1 MRVRWLKLES
11 VIREKRRS
19 AIWIICSSL
28 PRHDHEIL
36 CSRDNH
42 SIITERKKP
51 QSSITM
57 TTNRSSSSSQSSS
70 HHYNLGALSSAL
82 VIIIITATSHAL
94 RSSST
99 SPIIRSTAAFGSSS
113 FLIIQSPQRRR
124 HLQRPSSSS
133 SSSAGGVRLF
143 SNDNHGIDEDD
154 IQSSRK
160 RQPRRSSTV
169 TTKKSSTAKSTTTAI
184 NNNKAVATNNN
195 STSASNPNNDR
206 QSQHSRIASPP
217 IYNPKIVSGAPY
229 QRAEMMEHTIL
240 TRGEEFKYG
249 RRVVRAREVREGVEE
264 FLEGRRAKEEI
275 ERLRVEEE
283 EMRLLT
289 NYCENDVDIIGEY
302 FEEDGV
308 LHNSIIN
315 DGEVFGNNNNV
326 DDAELNEHFLSYEL
340 EYLSLYGFRPS
351 IQDFENDMEGEGV
364 GNAINSSRGAAV
376 TAASSS
382 ASSSATTLGGFD
394 LEDDLLID
402 HAQHRSHH
410 MSQLRN
416 QDAPRPPVASTKRS
430 GYRNSSSSST
440 AASNSYTPLL
450 HIPLH
455 ELSESDVIS
464 TLNIPGGRTELV
476 NILLDGA
483 YGREVLMRRNVKL
496 VTSIAK
502 QWMRNSFS
510 TQNANLGTSS
520 SASSNNSGRSTRKYL
535 SQMYEGSWDRPSLDE
550 AVQEGMLG
558 LARAVDKYDPERGL
572 RFSTYATHWITSYV
586 RVCFQRA
593 VTGCLR
599 VPSQLHDIKSAYQ
612 KIIKDHLVSGEEPP
626 EQTVIAKT
634 LGITPQRLSTAIR
647 ATGTLVSVDAPVIS
661 PGSGSYKGSAAGG
674 DGGNSRELLI
684 LDTLKCA
691 EPKPEDQVEISF
703 LRQCL
708 ENAMASELTPY
719 ERDVLRLRL
728 GLDSGTGK
736 TVREIVEIC
745 GGGVTM
751 SDVRS
756 AERRAFKKLRSPTS
770 VHTHNLLAYLDLAG
784 ADINFR

>member
-1 MRVRWLKLES
+1 
-11 VIREKRRS
+11 
-19 AIWIICSSL
+19 
-28 PRHDHEIL
+28 
-36 CSRDNH
+36 
-42 SIITERKKP
+42 
-51 QSSITM
+51 
-57 TTNRSSSSSQSSS
+57 
-70 HHYNLGALSSAL
+70 
-82 VIIIITATSHAL
+82 
-94 RSSST
+94 
-99 SPIIRSTAAFGSSS
+99 
-113 FLIIQSPQRRR
+113 
-124 HLQRPSSSS
+124 
-133 SSSAGGVRLF
+133 
-143 SNDNHGIDEDD
+143 
-154 IQSSRK
+154 
-160 RQPRRSSTV
+160 
-169 TTKKSSTAKSTTTAI
+169 
-184 NNNKAVATNNN
+184 
-195 STSASNPNNDR
+195 
-206 QSQHSRIASPP
+206 
-217 IYNPKIVSGAPY
+217 
-229 QRAEMMEHTIL
+229 
-240 TRGEEFKYG
+240 
-249 RRVVRAREVREGVEE
+249 
-264 FLEGRRAKEEI
+264 
-275 ERLRVEEE
+275 
-283 EMRLLT
+283 
-289 NYCENDVDIIGEY
+289 
-302 FEEDGV
+302 
-308 LHNSIIN
+308 
-315 DGEVFGNNNNV
+315 
-326 DDAELNEHFLSYEL
+326 
-340 EYLSLYGFRPS
+340 
-351 IQDFENDMEGEGV
+351 
-364 GNAINSSRGAAV
+364 
-376 TAASSS
+376 
-382 ASSSATTLGGFD
+382 
-394 LEDDLLID
+394 
-402 HAQHRSHH
+402 
-410 MSQLRN
+410 
-416 QDAPRPPVASTKRS
+416 
-430 GYRNSSSSST
+430 
-440 AASNSYTPLL
+440 
-450 HIPLH
+450 
-455 ELSESDVIS
+455 
-464 TLNIPGGRTELV
+464 
-476 NILLDGA
+476 
-483 YGREVLMRRNVKL
+483 MRRNVKL

-674 DGGNSRELLI
+674 DGGNSQELLI

>member
-1 MRVRWLKLES
+1 
-11 VIREKRRS
+11 
-19 AIWIICSSL
+19 
-28 PRHDHEIL
+28 
-36 CSRDNH
+36 
-42 SIITERKKP
+42 
-51 QSSITM
+51 
-57 TTNRSSSSSQSSS
+57 
-70 HHYNLGALSSAL
+70 
-82 VIIIITATSHAL
+82 
-94 RSSST
+94 
-99 SPIIRSTAAFGSSS
+99 
-113 FLIIQSPQRRR
+113 
-124 HLQRPSSSS
+124 
-133 SSSAGGVRLF
+133 
-143 SNDNHGIDEDD
+143 
-154 IQSSRK
+154 
-160 RQPRRSSTV
+160 
-169 TTKKSSTAKSTTTAI
+169 
-184 NNNKAVATNNN
+184 
-195 STSASNPNNDR
+195 
-206 QSQHSRIASPP
+206 
-217 IYNPKIVSGAPY
+217 
-229 QRAEMMEHTIL
+229 MMEHTIL
-240 TRGEEFKYG
+240 TKEEEFSYG
-249 RRVVRAREVREGVEE
+249 RQVVRARELREAIEE
-264 FLEGRRAKEEI
+264 FLEERRVTLEMAEEEDLLMRGGGDNNDDIGDYFEEEVHTIIDGRRADSTANGNDDDEE
-275 ERLRVEEE
+275 
-283 EMRLLT
+283 
-289 NYCENDVDIIGEY
+289 
-302 FEEDGV
+302 
-308 LHNSIIN
+308 
-315 DGEVFGNNNNV
+315 
-326 DDAELNEHFLSYEL
+326 AQLNEDFLNYEL
-340 EYLSLYGFRPS
+340 EYLSLYGFRPTL
-351 IQDFENDMEGEGV
+351 QDFENDRLDMDNANSI
-364 GNAINSSRGAAV
+364 GNKFEAKGNTIKSSSA
-376 TAASSS
+376 AASSS
-382 ASSSATTLGGFD
+382 AGGATLGGFD

-416 QDAPRPPVASTKRS
+416 NQPLPSSPSSSKSNQRTSPPPPPSTTKRS
-430 GYRNSSSSST
+430 GYRNSSTSST

-464 TLNIPGGRTELV
+464 TLQIPGGRSELV

-483 YGREVLMRRNVKL
+483 YAREVLMRRNVKL

-510 TQNANLGTSS
+510 TANANLGTSS
-520 SASSNNSGRSTRKYL
+520 SATSNNSGRSTRKYL

-612 KIIKDHLVSGEEPP
+612 KIVKDHLVSGEEPP
-626 EQTVIAKT
+626 EQVDIAKT

-647 ATGTLVSVDAPVIS
+647 ATGSLVSVDAPVIS

-674 DGGNSRELLI
+674 DGGNSQELLI

-784 ADINFR
+784 ADITFR

>member
-1 MRVRWLKLES
+1 ME
-11 VIREKRRS
+11 
-19 AIWIICSSL
+19 
-28 PRHDHEIL
+28 
-36 CSRDNH
+36 H
-42 SIITERKKP
+42 SI
-51 QSSITM
+51 
-57 TTNRSSSSSQSSS
+57 
-70 HHYNLGALSSAL
+70 L
-82 VIIIITATSHAL
+82 
-94 RSSST
+94 
-99 SPIIRSTAAFGSSS
+99 
-113 FLIIQSPQRRR
+113 
-124 HLQRPSSSS
+124 
-133 SSSAGGVRLF
+133 
-143 SNDNHGIDEDD
+143 
-154 IQSSRK
+154 
-160 RQPRRSSTV
+160 
-169 TTKKSSTAKSTTTAI
+169 TK
-184 NNNKAVATNNN
+184 
-195 STSASNPNNDR
+195 
-206 QSQHSRIASPP
+206 
-217 IYNPKIVSGAPY
+217 
-229 QRAEMMEHTIL
+229 E
-240 TRGEEFKYG
+240 EEFTYG
-249 RRVVRAREVREGVEE
+249 RQVVRARQVREAIEE
-264 FLEGRRAKEEI
+264 YLEERSARLEMEDFLMSEDNNGSGGDHREGMMEG
-275 ERLRVEEE
+275 LFGEEE
-283 EMRLLT
+283 VVHT
-289 NYCENDVDIIGEY
+289 IIDGNESEAKGGE
-302 FEEDGV
+302 
-308 LHNSIIN
+308 
-315 DGEVFGNNNNV
+315 
-326 DDAELNEHFLSYEL
+326 ELNQDFLSYEL
-340 EYLSLYGFRPS
+340 EYLSLYGFRPTLG
-351 IQDFENDMEGEGV
+351 DFETNKDNNNNNNGDDVDDE
-364 GNAINSSRGAAV
+364 GAA
-376 TAASSS
+376 
-382 ASSSATTLGGFD
+382 TLAGFD

-402 HAQHRSHH
+402 HSQHRSHH

-416 QDAPRPPVASTKRS
+416 NQPPSSKFLTPPSSSTTTKRS

-455 ELSESDVIS
+455 ELSDEEIIN
-464 TLNIPGGRTELV
+464 TLQIQGGRAEMV

-483 YGREVLMRRNVKL
+483 YAREVLMRRNVKL

-510 TQNANLGTSS
+510 TANANLGSTSS
-520 SASSNNSGRSTRKYL
+520 SSNNARSTRNYL
-535 SQMYEGSWDRPSLDE
+535 SQMYEGSWDKPSLDE
-550 AVQEGMLG
+550 AVQEGILG

-586 RVCFQRA
+586 RICFQRA

-612 KIIKDHLVSGEEPP
+612 KIVKDHLVSGEEPP
-626 EQTVIAKT
+626 EQSDIAKT

-647 ATGTLVSVDAPVIS
+647 ATGSLVSVDAPVIS

-674 DGGNSRELLI
+674 DGSNSQELLI

-736 TVREIVEIC
+736 TVREIVEIS

-784 ADINFR
+784 ADINLR

>member
-1 MRVRWLKLES
+1 
-11 VIREKRRS
+11 
-19 AIWIICSSL
+19 
-28 PRHDHEIL
+28 
-36 CSRDNH
+36 
-42 SIITERKKP
+42 
-51 QSSITM
+51 
-57 TTNRSSSSSQSSS
+57 
-70 HHYNLGALSSAL
+70 
-82 VIIIITATSHAL
+82 
-94 RSSST
+94 
-99 SPIIRSTAAFGSSS
+99 
-113 FLIIQSPQRRR
+113 
-124 HLQRPSSSS
+124 
-133 SSSAGGVRLF
+133 
-143 SNDNHGIDEDD
+143 
-154 IQSSRK
+154 
-160 RQPRRSSTV
+160 
-169 TTKKSSTAKSTTTAI
+169 
-184 NNNKAVATNNN
+184 
-195 STSASNPNNDR
+195 
-206 QSQHSRIASPP
+206 
-217 IYNPKIVSGAPY
+217 
-229 QRAEMMEHTIL
+229 MMEHSIL
-240 TRGEEFKYG
+240 TKEEEFSYG
-249 RRVVRAREVREGVEE
+249 RQVVRARELREAIDE
-264 FLEGRRAKEEI
+264 FLENRRLAMELAEED
-275 ERLRVEEE
+275 ELL
-283 EMRLLT
+283 MRM
-289 NYCENDVDIIGEY
+289 NDPEDDMNIGEY
-302 FEEDGV
+302 FDDELPTDGA
-308 LHNSIIN
+308 L
-315 DGEVFGNNNNV
+315 
-326 DDAELNEHFLSYEL
+326 LNEEFLSYEL
-340 EYLSLYGFRPS
+340 EYLTMYGFRPTL
-351 IQDFENDMEGEGV
+351 QDFENDRLPDNTSNNNDSEG
-364 GNAINSSRGAAV
+364 NK
-376 TAASSS
+376 SS
-382 ASSSATTLGGFD
+382 AATSPAAGNTLGGFD

-416 QDAPRPPVASTKRS
+416 NPPLSSAKSKLLSPPPSPSNGSKKKGS
-430 GYRNSSSSST
+430 GYRNSSTSST

-450 HIPLH
+450 HIPIH

-464 TLNIPGGRTELV
+464 HLQIPGGRSELV

-483 YGREVLMRRNVKL
+483 YAREVLMRRNVKL

-510 TQNANLGTSS
+510 TQNANLGSPS
-520 SASSNNSGRSTRKYL
+520 SATSNNSGKSTRRFL

-612 KIIKDHLVSGEEPP
+612 KIVKDHLHSGEEPP
-626 EQTVIAKT
+626 EQVDIAKK

-647 ATGTLVSVDAPVIS
+647 ATGSLVSVDAPVIS

-674 DGGNSRELLI
+674 DGGNSQELLI

-784 ADINFR
+784 ADITFR

>member
-1 MRVRWLKLES
+1 
-11 VIREKRRS
+11 
-19 AIWIICSSL
+19 
-28 PRHDHEIL
+28 
-36 CSRDNH
+36 
-42 SIITERKKP
+42 
-51 QSSITM
+51 
-57 TTNRSSSSSQSSS
+57 
-70 HHYNLGALSSAL
+70 
-82 VIIIITATSHAL
+82 
-94 RSSST
+94 
-99 SPIIRSTAAFGSSS
+99 
-113 FLIIQSPQRRR
+113 
-124 HLQRPSSSS
+124 
-133 SSSAGGVRLF
+133 
-143 SNDNHGIDEDD
+143 
-154 IQSSRK
+154 
-160 RQPRRSSTV
+160 
-169 TTKKSSTAKSTTTAI
+169 
-184 NNNKAVATNNN
+184 
-195 STSASNPNNDR
+195 
-206 QSQHSRIASPP
+206 
-217 IYNPKIVSGAPY
+217 
-229 QRAEMMEHTIL
+229 MMEHTIL
-240 TRGEEFKYG
+240 TKEEEFSYG
-249 RRVVRAREVREGVEE
+249 RQVVRARELREAIEE
-264 FLEGRRAKEEI
+264 FLEERRVTLEMAEEEDLLMRGGGDNNDDIGDYFEEEVHTIIDGRRADSTANGNDDDEE
-275 ERLRVEEE
+275 
-283 EMRLLT
+283 
-289 NYCENDVDIIGEY
+289 
-302 FEEDGV
+302 
-308 LHNSIIN
+308 
-315 DGEVFGNNNNV
+315 
-326 DDAELNEHFLSYEL
+326 AQLNEDFLNYEL
-340 EYLSLYGFRPS
+340 EYLSLYGFRPTL
-351 IQDFENDMEGEGV
+351 QDFENDRLDMDNANSI
-364 GNAINSSRGAAV
+364 GNKFEAKGNTIKSSSA
-376 TAASSS
+376 AASSS
-382 ASSSATTLGGFD
+382 AGGATLGGFD

-416 QDAPRPPVASTKRS
+416 NQPLPSSPSSSKAKQRTSPPPPPSTTKRS
-430 GYRNSSSSST
+430 GYRNSSTSST

-464 TLNIPGGRTELV
+464 TLQIPGGRSELV

-483 YGREVLMRRNVKL
+483 YAREVLMRRNVKL

-510 TQNANLGTSS
+510 TANANLGTSS
-520 SASSNNSGRSTRKYL
+520 SATSNNSGRSTRKYL

-612 KIIKDHLVSGEEPP
+612 KIVKDHLVSGEEPP
-626 EQTVIAKT
+626 EQVDIAKT

-647 ATGTLVSVDAPVIS
+647 ATGSLVSVDAPVIS

-674 DGGNSRELLI
+674 DGGNSQELLI

-784 ADINFR
+784 ADITFR

>member
-1 MRVRWLKLES
+1 MRGVKS
-11 VIREKRRS
+11 ANVVINDYNS
-19 AIWIICSSL
+19 NDANNTNTSSN
-28 PRHDHEIL
+28 
-36 CSRDNH
+36 S
-42 SIITERKKP
+42 SFTKK
-51 QSSITM
+51 QS
-57 TTNRSSSSSQSSS
+57 
-70 HHYNLGALSSAL
+70 LSS
-82 VIIIITATSHAL
+82 
-94 RSSST
+94 
-99 SPIIRSTAAFGSSS
+99 F
-113 FLIIQSPQRRR
+113 
-124 HLQRPSSSS
+124 SSSS
-133 SSSAGGVRLF
+133 SSS
-143 SNDNHGIDEDD
+143 SI
-154 IQSSRK
+154 SSK
-160 RQPRRSSTV
+160 T
-169 TTKKSSTAKSTTTAI
+169 
-184 NNNKAVATNNN
+184 
-195 STSASNPNNDR
+195 
-206 QSQHSRIASPP
+206 
-217 IYNPKIVSGAPY
+217 VSGALY
-229 QRAEMMEHTIL
+229 QRAEMLEHTIL
-240 TRGEEFKYG
+240 TKEEEFTYG
-249 RRVVRAREVREGVEE
+249 RQVVRAREVRERIKD
-264 FLEGRRAKEEI
+264 FLEEKRVGRMMRSRMDRKE
-275 ERLRVEEE
+275 ERLRRGEEE
-283 EMRLLT
+283 EEEEEDDEFMMMMMGRDSSR
-289 NYCENDVDIIGEY
+289 NSRRRRSDHDNDDDMLGDV
-302 FEEDGV
+302 FEEEEVVQSIVNGV
-308 LHNSIIN
+308 RGKKTRKKFSS
-315 DGEVFGNNNNV
+315 NNNSN
-326 DDAELNEHFLSYEL
+326 DNDSNSELNEDFLSYEL

-351 IQDFENDMEGEGV
+351 IQDFENDFEGEG
-364 GNAINSSRGAAV
+364 GDNNKERGAAASA
-376 TAASSS
+376 AAS
-382 ASSSATTLGGFD
+382 TLGGFD

-410 MSQLRN
+410 MLQLRN
-416 QDAPRPPVASTKRS
+416 SQSPLSFYGDVTIPPSSSSSPPSTTKRT
-430 GYRNSSSSST
+430 GYRNSSASST

-455 ELSESDVIS
+455 ELSESDVIT
-464 TLNIPGGRTELV
+464 TLNIAGGRTELV
-476 NILLDGA
+476 NILLEGA
-483 YGREVLMRRNVKL
+483 YAREILMRRNVKL

-510 TQNANLGTSS
+510 TANANLGSS
-520 SASSNNSGRSTRKYL
+520 SSTTTNNSGRSTRKYL

-599 VPSQLHDIKSAYQ
+599 VPSQLHDIKAAYQ
-612 KIIKDHLVSGEEPP
+612 KIVKDHLVSGEEPP
-626 EQTVIAKT
+626 AQTVIAKT

-647 ATGTLVSVDAPVIS
+647 ATGSLVSVDAPVIS

-674 DGGNSRELLI
+674 DGGNSQELLI

-784 ADINFR
+784 ADITFR

>member
-1 MRVRWLKLES
+1 MTKNR
-11 VIREKRRS
+11 
-19 AIWIICSSL
+19 
-28 PRHDHEIL
+28 
-36 CSRDNH
+36 
-42 SIITERKKP
+42 ITK
-51 QSSITM
+51 
-57 TTNRSSSSSQSSS
+57 SSSQC
-70 HHYNLGALSSAL
+70 HHSLTALSTAL
-82 VIIIITATSHAL
+82 IIIATSHAL
-94 RSSST
+94 ST
-99 SPIIRSTAAFGSSS
+99 SIIRPTTAFGTA
-113 FLIIQSPQRRR
+113 
-124 HLQRPSSSS
+124 PSSSS
-133 SSSAGGVRLF
+133 SFIIHGHLQQQRSSSPLLLFSTRIEEDIPSSQKRRRNSVKNKSSAAAASASAKKTSSGKNKS
-143 SNDNHGIDEDD
+143 SNDSNA
-154 IQSSRK
+154 SSSP
-160 RQPRRSSTV
+160 Q
-169 TTKKSSTAKSTTTAI
+169 TTSGS
-184 NNNKAVATNNN
+184 TNND
-195 STSASNPNNDR
+195 NNEQ
-206 QSQHSRIASPP
+206 QSQSRLSNLPP
-217 IYNPKIVSGAPY
+217 SVSQKIVSGAPY

-240 TRGEEFKYG
+240 TKEEEFGYG
-249 RRVVRAREVREGVEE
+249 RQVVRARELREAIEE
-264 FLEGRRAKEEI
+264 FLEERRVTLEMAEEEDLLMRSDGGNNNDDIGDYFEEEVHTIIDGRRAESAA
-275 ERLRVEEE
+275 
-283 EMRLLT
+283 
-289 NYCENDVDIIGEY
+289 NGND
-302 FEEDGV
+302 
-308 LHNSIIN
+308 
-315 DGEVFGNNNNV
+315 
-326 DDAELNEHFLSYEL
+326 DDDEAQLNEDFLNYEL
-340 EYLSLYGFRPS
+340 EYLSLYGFRPTL
-351 IQDFENDMEGEGV
+351 QDFENDRLDMDTAN
-364 GNAINSSRGAAV
+364 GNNLGNTIKSSPSSS
-376 TAASSS
+376 AASSS
-382 ASSSATTLGGFD
+382 SSSATLGGFD

-416 QDAPRPPVASTKRS
+416 NQPLSSSSSSSKSKQPTSPPPPPSTTKRS
-430 GYRNSSSSST
+430 GYRNSSTSST

-464 TLNIPGGRTELV
+464 TLQIPGGRSELV

-483 YGREVLMRRNVKL
+483 YAREVLMRRNVKL

-510 TQNANLGTSS
+510 TANANLGTSS
-520 SASSNNSGRSTRKYL
+520 SATSNNSGRSTRKYL

-612 KIIKDHLVSGEEPP
+612 KIVKDHLVSGEEPP
-626 EQTVIAKT
+626 EQVDIAKT

-647 ATGTLVSVDAPVIS
+647 ATGSLVSVDAPVIS

-674 DGGNSRELLI
+674 DGGNSQELLI

-708 ENAMASELTPY
+708 ENAMASELTPF

-784 ADINFR
+784 ADITFR

>member
-1 MRVRWLKLES
+1 
-11 VIREKRRS
+11 
-19 AIWIICSSL
+19 
-28 PRHDHEIL
+28 
-36 CSRDNH
+36 
-42 SIITERKKP
+42 
-51 QSSITM
+51 
-57 TTNRSSSSSQSSS
+57 
-70 HHYNLGALSSAL
+70 
-82 VIIIITATSHAL
+82 
-94 RSSST
+94 
-99 SPIIRSTAAFGSSS
+99 
-113 FLIIQSPQRRR
+113 
-124 HLQRPSSSS
+124 
-133 SSSAGGVRLF
+133 
-143 SNDNHGIDEDD
+143 
-154 IQSSRK
+154 
-160 RQPRRSSTV
+160 
-169 TTKKSSTAKSTTTAI
+169 
-184 NNNKAVATNNN
+184 
-195 STSASNPNNDR
+195 
-206 QSQHSRIASPP
+206 
-217 IYNPKIVSGAPY
+217 
-229 QRAEMMEHTIL
+229 MMEHTIL
-240 TRGEEFKYG
+240 TKEEEFGYG
-249 RRVVRAREVREGVEE
+249 RQVVRARELREAIEE
-264 FLEGRRAKEEI
+264 FLEERRVTLEMAEEEDLLMRSGGGDNDDDIGDYFEEEVHTIIDGRRAESAA
-275 ERLRVEEE
+275 
-283 EMRLLT
+283 
-289 NYCENDVDIIGEY
+289 NGND
-302 FEEDGV
+302 
-308 LHNSIIN
+308 
-315 DGEVFGNNNNV
+315 
-326 DDAELNEHFLSYEL
+326 DDDDVAQLNEDFLNYEL
-340 EYLSLYGFRPS
+340 EYLSLYGFRPTL
-351 IQDFENDMEGEGV
+351 QDFENDRLDMDNAN
-364 GNAINSSRGAAV
+364 GNNLGNTIKSSSSSSAAS
-376 TAASSS
+376 AASSS
-382 ASSSATTLGGFD
+382 SSSATLGGFD

-416 QDAPRPPVASTKRS
+416 NQPLPSSSSSSSKSKQPTSPPPPPSTTKRS
-430 GYRNSSSSST
+430 GYRNSSTSST

-464 TLNIPGGRTELV
+464 TLQIPGGRSELV

-483 YGREVLMRRNVKL
+483 YAREVLMRRNVKL

-510 TQNANLGTSS
+510 TANANLGTSS
-520 SASSNNSGRSTRKYL
+520 SATSNNSGRSTRKYL

-612 KIIKDHLVSGEEPP
+612 KIVKDHLVSGEEPP
-626 EQTVIAKT
+626 EQVDIAKT

-647 ATGTLVSVDAPVIS
+647 ATGSLVSVDAPVIS

-674 DGGNSRELLI
+674 DGGNSQELLI

-708 ENAMASELTPY
+708 ENAMASELTPF

-784 ADINFR
+784 ADITFR

>member
-1 MRVRWLKLES
+1 
-11 VIREKRRS
+11 
-19 AIWIICSSL
+19 
-28 PRHDHEIL
+28 
-36 CSRDNH
+36 
-42 SIITERKKP
+42 
-51 QSSITM
+51 M
-57 TTNRSSSSSQSSS
+57 TKNRSTNSSQC
-70 HHYNLGALSSAL
+70 HHSLTALSTAL
-82 VIIIITATSHAL
+82 IIIASSHAL
-94 RSSST
+94 ST
-99 SPIIRSTAAFGSSS
+99 SIIRPTSAFGTA
-113 FLIIQSPQRRR
+113 
-124 HLQRPSSSS
+124 PSSSS
-133 SSSAGGVRLF
+133 SF
-143 SNDNHGIDEDD
+143 I
-154 IQSSRK
+154 IQQQR
-160 RQPRRSSTV
+160 RRSSRPLFSTRIEEDIPSSQKRRRNSV
-169 TTKKSSTAKSTTTAI
+169 KNKSSSAAASASAKKTSSGKNKSNDSNATTTTTTAGSTNI
-184 NNNKAVATNNN
+184 DNNEQ
-195 STSASNPNNDR
+195 
-206 QSQHSRIASPP
+206 QSQSRLSNLPP
-217 IYNPKIVSGAPY
+217 SVSQKIVSGAPY

-240 TRGEEFKYG
+240 TKEEEFSYG
-249 RRVVRAREVREGVEE
+249 RQVVRARELREAIEE
-264 FLEGRRAKEEI
+264 FLEERRVTLEMAEEEDLLMRGGGNNNDDIGDYFEEEVHTIIDGRRADSTANGNDDDEE
-275 ERLRVEEE
+275 
-283 EMRLLT
+283 
-289 NYCENDVDIIGEY
+289 
-302 FEEDGV
+302 
-308 LHNSIIN
+308 
-315 DGEVFGNNNNV
+315 
-326 DDAELNEHFLSYEL
+326 AQLNEDFLNYEL
-340 EYLSLYGFRPS
+340 EYLSLYGFRPTL
-351 IQDFENDMEGEGV
+351 QDFENDRLDMDNANSI
-364 GNAINSSRGAAV
+364 GNKFEAKGNTIKSSSA
-376 TAASSS
+376 AASSS
-382 ASSSATTLGGFD
+382 AGGATLGGFD

-416 QDAPRPPVASTKRS
+416 NQPLPSSPSSSKSNQRTSPPPPPSTTKRS
-430 GYRNSSSSST
+430 GYRNSSTSST

-464 TLNIPGGRTELV
+464 TLQIPGGRSELV

-483 YGREVLMRRNVKL
+483 YAREVLMRRNVKL

-510 TQNANLGTSS
+510 TANANLGTSS
-520 SASSNNSGRSTRKYL
+520 SATSNNSGRSTRKYL

-612 KIIKDHLVSGEEPP
+612 KIVKDHLVSGEEPP
-626 EQTVIAKT
+626 EQVDIAKT

-647 ATGTLVSVDAPVIS
+647 ATGSLVSVDAPVIS

-674 DGGNSRELLI
+674 DGGNSQELLI

-784 ADINFR
+784 ADITFR